1 MRDSW
6 HAIRRGSIALAMVL
20 LGTGPLDAQ
29 IQSGQFLISVRA
41 EHMRY
46 AESAAL
52 ETSGAVGVE
61 TMYFLTSHL
70 AVGFQAS
77 VARPWTK
84 GEYFPLMR
92 HTYWTPN
99 SANDTTLLYVVSQQV
114 TAFDYGL
121 QAEYRL
127 ALGRFEPM
135 VQAGVGRYT
144 FFLDPQS
151 QPQSDRERRTF
162 SGLAYSVGGGLSFAV
177 SEDARIMVT
186 VSDRI
191 YTGFDRDNLSLAD
204 RLLREDRFPNPL
216 PPPPPEEDV
225 IHNLRI
231 SAGFSFAPGRGR

>member
-29 IQSGQFLISVRA
+29 LQSGEFLISVRA
-41 EHMRY
+41 EHMSY
-46 AESAAL
+46 ANSAAL
-52 ETSGAVGVE
+52 EASGAAGVE
-61 TMYFLTSHL
+61 TMYFVTRHL
-70 AVGFQAS
+70 AVGLQAS

-99 SANDTTLLYVVSQQV
+99 SANDTTLLYVVNQQV
-114 TAFDYGL
+114 TTFDYGL

-127 ALGRFEPM
+127 AFNRWEPLFQ
-135 VQAGVGRYT
+135 VGVGRYT
-144 FFLDPQS
+144 IFLDPQS
-151 QPQSDRERRTF
+151 QPQSDRDRRTS

-177 SEDARIMVT
+177 SDDARIMVA

-191 YTGFDRDNLSLAD
+191 YTGFDREALSLSD

-225 IHNLRI
+225 IHNLRV
-231 SAGFSFAPGRGR
+231 SAGFSFAPGRAR